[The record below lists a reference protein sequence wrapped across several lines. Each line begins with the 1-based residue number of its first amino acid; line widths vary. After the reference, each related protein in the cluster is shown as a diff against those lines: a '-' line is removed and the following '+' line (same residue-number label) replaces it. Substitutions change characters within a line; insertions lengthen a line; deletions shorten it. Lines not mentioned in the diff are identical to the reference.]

1 MNDSRDGVG
10 SSRLLRV
17 SSLGRRKYYGGCR
30 ALRPWWASRF
40 FESRPLPSLQD
51 RSSTASCTEASVL
64 ERLAGGPLTQSLLV
78 AVEGRRARRA
88 LQQGSFALAAMPL
101 KAVKTAKFAVLD
113 AGGLKP
119 AKAAAPRQAPAAAA
133 APPPA
138 GVTVID
144 DDAANVVLAKMNELN
159 IAHRTYAHVAVPTV
173 DEQRAAL
180 GALPGVLTKNL
191 LLKDK
196 KAGTFLVTVAADRH
210 VDMKKLPT
218 LLGIKANA
226 NLRLTDPSILGVEKG
241 AVSPYA
247 AINDAKG
254 IVTVALDSE
263 LVNSTA
269 NINTHPLRS
278 DRTVSAAPQ
287 DVVAFLEAVQH
298 PPKILD
304 FGGTSS
310 APPPPKKAVTAKPYK
325 KQEKQQPKP
334 QKTQSRNKKGSKET
348 LDRIVASK
356 TGDFAAWYGEVITKS
371 EMIEYGKISGCY
383 ILRPWSFGVWEQIQK
398 ALDGWIKEEP
408 LEVQN
413 CYFPLFVTKGALEAE
428 EDHVEGFAPEVAWVT
443 KSGETDLAE
452 PIAIRPTS
460 ETIMYPEFAKWLR
473 SHRA

>member
-1 MNDSRDGVG
+1 
-10 SSRLLRV
+10 
-17 SSLGRRKYYGGCR
+17 
-30 ALRPWWASRF
+30 
-40 FESRPLPSLQD
+40 
-51 RSSTASCTEASVL
+51 
-64 ERLAGGPLTQSLLV
+64 
-78 AVEGRRARRA
+78 
-88 LQQGSFALAAMPL
+88 MPL

-119 AKAAAPRQAPAAAA
+119 AKPAAAPRQAPAAAA
-133 APPPA
+133 APPA

-144 DDAANVVLAKMNELN
+144 DDAANVVLAKLNELN

-180 GALPGVLTKNL
+180 GSLPGVLTKNL

-254 IVTVALDSE
+254 VVTVALDSE

-310 APPPPKKAVTAKPYK
+310 APPPPKKAVAAKPYK
-325 KQEKQQPKP
+325 KQEPKP

-398 ALDGWIKEEP
+398 
-408 LEVQN
+408 
-413 CYFPLFVTKGALEAE
+413 
-428 EDHVEGFAPEVAWVT
+428 
-443 KSGETDLAE
+443 
-452 PIAIRPTS
+452 
-460 ETIMYPEFAKWLR
+460 
-473 SHRA
+473 

>member
-1 MNDSRDGVG
+1 MTEAQ
-10 SSRLLRV
+10 
-17 SSLGRRKYYGGCR
+17 R
-30 ALRPWWASRF
+30 AAL
-40 FESRPLPSLQD
+40 
-51 RSSTASCTEASVL
+51 SSTPKSQL
-64 ERLAGGPLTQSLLV
+64 RLAT
-78 AVEGRRARRA
+78 
-88 LQQGSFALAAMPL
+88 MPI

-113 AGGLKP
+113 AGGLRP
-119 AKAAAPRQAPAAAA
+119 AKVAPRSAPAAAAVPAAAA

-180 GALPGVLTKNL
+180 GSLPGVLTKNL

-263 LVNSTA
+263 LVNSSQ

-371 EMIEYGKISGCY
+371 EMIEYGNVRKPNFK
-383 ILRPWSFGVWEQIQK
+383 RPSIFGVSWS
-398 ALDGWIKEEP
+398 A
-408 LEVQN
+408 
-413 CYFPLFVTKGALEAE
+413 
-428 EDHVEGFAPEVAWVT
+428 
-443 KSGETDLAE
+443 
-452 PIAIRPTS
+452 
-460 ETIMYPEFAKWLR
+460 
-473 SHRA
+473 